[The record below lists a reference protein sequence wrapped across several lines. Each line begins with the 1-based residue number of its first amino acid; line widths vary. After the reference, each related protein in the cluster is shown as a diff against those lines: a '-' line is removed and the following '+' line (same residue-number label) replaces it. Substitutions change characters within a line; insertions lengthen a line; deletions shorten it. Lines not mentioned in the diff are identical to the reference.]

1 MEAVYFGCPCAVIYR
16 LSPLSY
22 FIGKPHVRSHIAQ
35 PNVVAQREIVP
46 EFLLPR
52 RDGRRV
58 AKAVQ
63 HLLDDKGA
71 REAQLREFAAIRERL
86 LAAPCPSEAAADVAI
101 RMIG

>member
-1 MEAVYFGCPCAVIYR
+1 MEAVYFGCPCTVLYR
-16 LSPLSY
+16 ISPITY
-22 FIGKPHVRSHIAQ
+22 FLGKPQLRGHIAQ

-58 AKAVQ
+58 ARAAQ

-71 REAQLREFAAIRERL
+71 REAQLREFATIRERL
-86 LAAPCPSEAAADVAI
+86 ISGPRPSEAAADVAI
-101 RMIG
+101 RMID